1 MTDIEFV
8 KHRFAGKIKE
18 IVKTYGDLYRSDGP
32 RVSYLESYLKGFLK
46 GLLYGTGLKIT
57 SVRNKGEVIHYVMKE
72 STNKSLATIDLDS
85 CMILPIKEKNK

>member
-8 KHRFAGKIKE
+8 KHRFTGKIKE
-18 IVKTYGDLYRSDGP
+18 IVKTYNDFYRSSCTDSP
-32 RVSYLESYLKGFLK
+32 RVFYLENYLK

-57 SVRNKGEVIHYVMKE
+57 SVRNTGEVIHYVMKE

>member
-18 IVKTYGDLYRSDGP
+18 IVKTYNDFYRGDNGP
-32 RVSYLESYLKGFLK
+32 CVIYLGNYLK

-57 SVRNKGEVIHYVMKE
+57 SVYNKGESIHYVMKE
-72 STNKSLATIDLDS
+72 STDKLLATIDLDS